1 MVLKKLFGGQKG
13 SQELDIDDLIVLER
27 YGEAEEKL
35 KTRLRINPNDL
46 HSHVKLA
53 EVYTTTGQTEKALE
67 EYLFV
72 ADEFADDGFYDKAM
86 AVAAKAA
93 KLAPNDP
100 SLAERIQRFEALKR
114 MEHRRNA
121 VVDGLM
127 GQSRED
133 VKTSV
138 FEAQQIWLDLAETP
152 FIRSLAP
159 EQLRKLFGAMS
170 LLKLPVG
177 SIFLRAEQR
186 LDELFL
192 VTRGVVEARLT
203 EGERDQVLRAFG
215 PGDIFGEAA
224 LFERKPWLAS
234 YRVDQPA
241 TMLKLTAA
249 GLQAAL
255 LGNSDPRGLLDALRA
270 QRLDRDI
277 ASSVQKL
284 SAPA

>member
-1 MVLKKLFGGQKG
+1 MVLKKLFGGQKA

-35 KTRLRINPNDL
+35 KTRLRGNPNDL

-53 EVYTTTGQTEKALE
+53 EVYTTTLQTEKALE

-114 MEHRRNA
+114 MEHSRTA

-127 GQSRED
+127 AQSRED
-133 VKTSV
+133 TKTTL
-138 FEAQQIWLDLAETP
+138 FEAQQIWLDLAGTA
-152 FIRSLAP
+152 FIRTLVP
-159 EQLRKLFGAMS
+159 DQLRKLFGAMS
-170 LLKLPVG
+170 LVKLPAG

-192 VTRGVVEARLT
+192 VTRGLVEARLT
-203 EGERDQVLRAFG
+203 EGERDRILRTFG

-255 LGNSDPRGLLDALRA
+255 LGNADPRGLLEVLRA
-270 QRLDRDI
+270 QRLDHEI
-277 ASSVQKL
+277 AASVQRL
-284 SAPA
+284 TAPA

>member
-1 MVLKKLFGGQKG
+1 MVLKKLFGGQKA

-46 HSHVKLA
+46 HLHVKLA
-53 EVYTTTGQTEKALE
+53 EVYTTTGQTEKALD

-93 KLAPNDP
+93 KLAPHDP
-100 SLAERIQRFEALKR
+100 SLAERIRRFEALKR
-114 MEHRRNA
+114 MEHSRTA

-152 FIRSLAP
+152 FIKTLAP
-159 EQLRKLFGAMS
+159 DQLRKLFGVMS
-170 LLKLPVG
+170 LLKLPAG

-192 VTRGVVEARLT
+192 VTRGLVEARLT
-203 EGERDQVLRAFG
+203 EGESERVLRAFG

-234 YRVDQPA
+234 YRVDRAA

-255 LGNSDPRGLLDALRA
+255 LGNADPRGLLEALRA
-270 QRLDRDI
+270 QRLDREI
-277 ASSVQKL
+277 AASVQKL

>member
-1 MVLKKLFGGQKG
+1 LVLKKLFGGGAKS

-27 YGEAEEKL
+27 YGEAEDKL
-35 KTRLRINPNDL
+35 KARLRANPKDL

-53 EVYTTTGQTEKALE
+53 EVYSTTQQVEKALE

-100 SLAERIQRFEALKR
+100 SLAERIQRFEAQKR
-114 MEHRRNA
+114 LEVSRTA
-121 VVDGLM
+121 VIDGLM
-127 GQSRED
+127 AQSRDD

-138 FEAQQIWLDLAETP
+138 FEAQQVWSALAETA
-152 FIRSLAP
+152 FIKSLAP
-159 EQLRKLFGAMS
+159 DQLRKLFGSMA
-170 LLKLPVG
+170 LVKFPVG

-192 VTRGVVEARLT
+192 VARGEVEVHYSD
-203 EGERDQVLRAFG
+203 GERDLELRSYV

-224 LFERKPWLAS
+224 LFERKPWMAN
-234 YRVDQPA
+234 YRVGQAA
-241 TMLKLTAA
+241 TLLKLTAS

-255 LGNSDPRGLLDALRA
+255 LGNADPRGLLDALRV
-270 QRLDRDI
+270 QRMDREV
-277 ASSVQKL
+277 AVAVQKL
-284 SAPA
+284 TGA